1 MNERNQVI
9 EEYKV
14 ELDHIKQLVL
24 LMDDILIKLGETCY
38 KFENTTDS
46 ESSKRLALAFSLA
59 YDLNRVYDRMNTL
72 NSIQLEKVS
81 NLTNEIDGELKSSK
95 Y

>member
-24 LMDDILIKLGETCY
+24 LMDGILINLGETCY
-38 KFENTTDS
+38 KFENATDS
-46 ESSKRLALAFSLA
+46 ESRKRLAFNLAH
-59 YDLNRVYDRMNTL
+59 DLNRVYDRMNTL